1 MWIPLLRAS
10 HSLQILLL
18 LFYIYW
24 WVSMVND
31 DMFKPYFRHRGG
43 DKYSEVVYKMWWAF
57 VCYLNKKRLTRPQD
71 GMAGLRMFKS
81 NLHGLG
87 HNRSISSHRYW
98 RFNDVQLNI
107 STHIESL
114 KRHDTETFRCVLL
127 RVCKGQLIAS
137 KLMLKLLSHPPEQL
151 ASAKA
156 QLLGWV
162 VQRAVVVGMPAHLCI
177 DYITIVNKF
186 HA

>member
-87 HNRSISSHRYW
+87 HNRSISSHRYR

-127 RVCKGQLIAS
+127 HVCKGQLIAS
-137 KLMLKLLSHPPEQL
+137 KLMLNCWSFWAIHLSNLRQ
-151 ASAKA
+151 
-156 QLLGWV
+156 
-162 VQRAVVVGMPAHLCI
+162 QRLNYLVG
-177 DYITIVNKF
+177 
-186 HA
+186 